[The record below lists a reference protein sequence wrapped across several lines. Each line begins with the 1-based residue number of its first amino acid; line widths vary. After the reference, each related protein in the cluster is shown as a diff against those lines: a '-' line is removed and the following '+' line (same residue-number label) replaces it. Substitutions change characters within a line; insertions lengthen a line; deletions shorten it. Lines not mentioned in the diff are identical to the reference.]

1 MVDKAHKAI
10 ENIRSMKTNL
20 KKFQSNY
27 ADNEFAKDLIEESK
41 SIVESID
48 KIENELYQTKNQS
61 NQDPLNYGVK
71 LTNNLGNLNSG
82 FRGGDF
88 GPTAQDIEVKNE
100 LVEKVNTQLTEYNS
114 IMSNDVLGINT
125 ERFLV
130 LNVDDVN
137 DTVRVKREFDGVLGT
152 AHTSTSLITS
162 LNRNITFNLGINT
175 DIQNR
180 VNIPYY
186 FNPSESVAI
195 GTASGVGI
203 GSTISYSY
211 RVIGG
216 GSVSYTHLRAHET

>member
-71 LTNNLGNLNSG
+71 LTNNLGNLNSA

-88 GPTAQDIEVKNE
+88 GPTVQDVQVKNE
-100 LVEKVNTQLTEYNS
+100 LIEKVNAQLTKYDKIISEDIPNFNS
-114 IMSNDVLGINT
+114 SFKKLELDY
-125 ERFLV
+125 
-130 LNVDDVN
+130 LNV
-137 DTVRVKREFDGVLGT
+137 L
-152 AHTSTSLITS
+152 
-162 LNRNITFNLGINT
+162 
-175 DIQNR
+175 
-180 VNIPYY
+180 
-186 FNPSESVAI
+186 
-195 GTASGVGI
+195 
-203 GSTISYSY
+203 
-211 RVIGG
+211 
-216 GSVSYTHLRAHET
+216 

>member
-71 LTNNLGNLNSG
+71 LTNNLGNLNSA

-88 GPTAQDIEVKNE
+88 GPTVQDVQVKNE
-100 LVEKVNTQLTEYNS
+100 LIEKVNAQLTKYNKIIS
-114 IMSNDVLGINT
+114 EDIPNFNSSFKKLELNY
-125 ERFLV
+125 
-130 LNVDDVN
+130 LNV
-137 DTVRVKREFDGVLGT
+137 L
-152 AHTSTSLITS
+152 
-162 LNRNITFNLGINT
+162 
-175 DIQNR
+175 
-180 VNIPYY
+180 
-186 FNPSESVAI
+186 
-195 GTASGVGI
+195 
-203 GSTISYSY
+203 
-211 RVIGG
+211 
-216 GSVSYTHLRAHET
+216 

>member
-71 LTNNLGNLNSG
+71 LTNNLGNLNSA

-88 GPTAQDIEVKNE
+88 GPTVQDVQVKNE
-100 LVEKVNTQLTEYNS
+100 LIEKVNVQLTKYDKIISEDIPNFNS
-114 IMSNDVLGINT
+114 SFKKLELDY
-125 ERFLV
+125 
-130 LNVDDVN
+130 LNV
-137 DTVRVKREFDGVLGT
+137 L
-152 AHTSTSLITS
+152 
-162 LNRNITFNLGINT
+162 
-175 DIQNR
+175 
-180 VNIPYY
+180 
-186 FNPSESVAI
+186 
-195 GTASGVGI
+195 
-203 GSTISYSY
+203 
-211 RVIGG
+211 
-216 GSVSYTHLRAHET
+216 